1 MLRRIARSIQAA
13 RVLAAKPKEV
23 LLTSTPNEQ
32 ERYARILSGSAEVY
46 PLDIAP
52 VTVVK
57 TDQKGLVDLVSAW
70 SGARKSAT
78 LAQDLNLD
86 DLLSIEASNPMKG
99 IARRSQD
106 DETLWNLVMI
116 GQPEAEKHSDGTGV
130 SVAVLDTGVDYTHPE
145 IAARFTSEKGFDA
158 ISGGD
163 PIDRHGHGTH
173 VAGIVAGKNVGVARA
188 ATLYAVKVLSD
199 YGSGSDGSV
208 MRGID
213 WATRKD
219 AGVINMSLGGPGRSQ
234 AFQLVVNAAHE
245 KGVVL
250 VAAAG
255 NSGREEAS
263 YPAAYEH
270 VISVAALDQNKER
283 ANFSTKHKTLDVSAP
298 GVSIYSLKP
307 RGGYATHSGTSMA
320 APHVAGAVALVRAVT
335 ENDPEGVLKRTAE
348 ERGEWIEYG
357 AGLIRADRAIASER
371 SVTARTL
378 SQANNI
384 LRRYIL

>member
-23 LLTSTPNEQ
+23 LLTSTPSEQ

-57 TDQKGLVDLVSAW
+57 TDHKGLVDLVSAW

-106 DETLWNLVMI
+106 DETLWNLAMI

-173 VAGIVAGKNVGVARA
+173 VAGIVAGKKVGVARA

-213 WATRKD
+213 WATRKN

-320 APHVAGAVALVRAVT
+320 APHVAGAVALIRAVT

-371 SVTARTL
+371 SVAARTL

>member
-23 LLTSTPNEQ
+23 LLTSTPSEQ

-57 TDQKGLVDLVSAW
+57 TDHKGLVDLVSAW

-106 DETLWNLVMI
+106 DETLWNLAMI

-173 VAGIVAGKNVGVARA
+173 VAGIVAGKKVGVAHA

-213 WATRKD
+213 WATRKN

-320 APHVAGAVALVRAVT
+320 APHVAGAVALIRAVT

-371 SVTARTL
+371 SVAARTL

>member
-371 SVTARTL
+371 SVAARTL